1 MSSIR
6 DAISEFGELERTAK
20 RDQWVNQ
27 IHPLV
32 MLFLTVLFIGITVSF
47 PKYDLIGLLAMGL
60 YPLAM
65 FILADLSFGRC
76 LKRLRLVLPLIL
88 FIGLFNPLFDRI
100 PVEIGPLHINTGCI
114 SMCTLVVK
122 GFYTVLASYLL
133 VATTA
138 IEDLCRC
145 LRQIHVPEILVTQL
159 LLTYRYISVLLL
171 EVHRTTQAYSLRAP
185 GQKGVRFKAW
195 GSLAGGLLL
204 RSVDRAQV
212 VYESMLLRGFDGTFR
227 FGRTER
233 IQVRD
238 IVFCLFW
245 TAVFVLMRRFPV
257 LILIGSLF
265 V

>member
-1 MSSIR
+1 MSTIR

-20 RDQWVNQ
+20 RDQWVNH

-47 PKYDLIGLLAMGL
+47 SKYDLIGLAAMGL

-65 FILADLSFGRC
+65 FILADLSFGKCIR
-76 LKRLRLVLPLIL
+76 RLRIVLPLIL
-88 FIGLFNPLFDRI
+88 FIGLFNPLYDRI
-100 PVEIGPLHINTGCI
+100 PVQIGTLTFAAGWI
-114 SMCTLVVK
+114 SMITLIIK

-133 VATTA
+133 VATTPV
-138 IEDLCRC
+138 EDLCRG
-145 LRQIHVPEILVTQL
+145 LRQIHVPQILVTQL
-159 LLTYRYISVLLL
+159 LLTYRYISVLML

-185 GQKGVRFKAW
+185 GQKGVKFKAW

-227 FGRTER
+227 FGQSAR
-233 IQVRD
+233 IQVKD
-238 IVFCLFW
+238 VLFGLFW
-245 TAVFVLMRRFPV
+245 AALFILMRRVPI
-257 LILIGSLF
+257 LIYIGSLF

>member
-1 MSSIR
+1 MSKIR

-20 RDQWVNQ
+20 RDQWVNH

-32 MLFLTVLFIGITVSF
+32 MLFLTVLYIGITVSF
-47 PKYDLIGLLAMGL
+47 QKYDLIGLAAMGL
-60 YPLAM
+60 YPLVM
-65 FILADLSFGRC
+65 FNLADLSFGKC
-76 LKRLRLVLPLIL
+76 LKRVRIVLPLIL
-88 FIGLFNPLFDRI
+88 FIGLFNPLFDRV
-100 PVEIGPLHINTGCI
+100 PVRVGQYVFRAGWI
-114 SMCTLVVK
+114 SMITLIFK
-122 GFYTVLASYLL
+122 GFYTVLASYVL
-133 VATTA
+133 VATTP
-138 IEDLCRC
+138 IEDLCRS

-185 GQKGVRFKAW
+185 GQRGVKFKAW

-227 FGRTER
+227 FGKSQPFRS
-233 IQVRD
+233 VD
-238 IVFCLFW
+238 IVFGLFW
-245 TAVFVLMRRFPV
+245 TAVFVLIRRFPV
-257 LILIGSLF
+257 LVLIGSLF